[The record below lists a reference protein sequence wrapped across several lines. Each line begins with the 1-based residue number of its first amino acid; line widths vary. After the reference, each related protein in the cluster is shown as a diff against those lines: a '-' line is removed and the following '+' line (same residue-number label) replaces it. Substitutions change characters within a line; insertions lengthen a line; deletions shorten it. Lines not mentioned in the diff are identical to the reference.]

1 MAGPYPPDVH
11 VMRDLRLWIERGPD
25 GARAGL
31 ELVPELLNG
40 RGHARLGV
48 LATLSDA
55 AGGEFAVRAA
65 RPDSVATSD
74 LVLHVTRPLRGGTVV
89 AVPELL
95 RRTRATIVIEAL
107 LREEGGEARGQGDGE
122 PAGLV
127 TMTFAVLPGRPGVQR
142 MGTGR
147 DEPRTEFALDDSQL
161 DAPFLE
167 RIGARVVDAAGGAV
181 ELPLS
186 PYVGN
191 SLGGLQGGVMAAL
204 TDLSAESCAGA
215 AIGADCVTTDLA
227 LNYLA
232 LGRAGPIRT
241 RARVLRVES
250 AGALVRVEV
259 RDAGAGERLLAVAT
273 ANVQAFG

>member
-1 MAGPYPPDVH
+1 MARASPLAGSYPPDVH
-11 VMRDLRLWIERGPD
+11 VVRDLRLWIERGPD
-25 GARAGL
+25 GSRAGL
-31 ELVPELLNG
+31 DLVPEVLNG

-48 LATLSDA
+48 LATLADA
-55 AGGEFAVRAA
+55 AGGECAVRAA
-65 RPDSVATSD
+65 GPEWVATSD

-95 RRTRATIVIEAL
+95 RRTRATIVVEVV
-107 LREEGGEARGQGDGE
+107 LREGEGDAE
-122 PAGLV
+122 PAGLA
-127 TMTFAVLPGRPGVQR
+127 TMTFAVLPARPGVQR

-147 DEPRTEFALDDSQL
+147 DEPRTEFARGDSHL

-167 RIGARVVDAAGGAV
+167 RIGARVVDAAAGAV
-181 ELPLS
+181 ELSLS

-191 SLGGLQGGVMAAL
+191 SLGALQGGVLAAL
-204 TDLSAESCAGA
+204 ADLSAESCASAATGA
-215 AIGADCVTTDLA
+215 PCVTTDLA

-241 RARVLRVES
+241 SARVLRPGP

-259 RDAGAGERLLAVAT
+259 RDAGAQQRLLAVAT
-273 ANVQAFG
+273 ATAERFG